1 MLIAPL
7 PPDEVERIRLLH
19 ALNVLDSDPE
29 PEFDRITRL
38 VSHLLKVPMA
48 LISLVDSERQWFK
61 SRVGVTDS
69 ETSRDL
75 SFCAHAILGTQ
86 PMVVEDATRDER
98 FADHPMVTGGPRVRF
113 YAGVPIRSVGGLAL
127 GTLCAIDSHPR
138 QLSAEQ
144 LEVLQDLAD
153 IASKEM
159 QLRETVSLAQKQL
172 SRTDNVLEASEAR
185 FRAVFE
191 RAAVGV
197 ATIAPGGGWLS
208 MNDAVCEITGYS
220 REELQR
226 LTFQD
231 ITHPDDLKSD
241 LKALRKLIAGDI
253 DRYQIEK
260 RYLRK
265 GGGTVWVNLNV
276 TKKQSPG
283 GELEYFIS
291 TLTDIQ
297 ARKEAEAALEGL
309 RLELEKRVEERTR
322 QLNKRELE
330 LRSVI
335 ENANDAYIS
344 IDATGAVTG
353 WNRQAEATFGWRAEE
368 ALGQSLHDLIV
379 PPELREAHR
388 LGMLHY
394 LATGESKVVDQRLEL
409 PALRRDGSSL
419 HVEVRIRALNLDG
432 QRVFSAFLHDITD
445 RRKAQALRE
454 REALMDPLTGL
465 LNRRALTE
473 MLPGAMERAG
483 RRGSALAVL
492 FLDLDGFKAVN
503 DTFGHDTGDLLLREV
518 AARLRRVAR
527 GSDTLVRLAGDEF
540 TVVLEGLTS
549 DSDQAMKC
557 AERILHAITQPI
569 HINTH
574 TAQVGVSIGLA
585 IHEPHTNQSA
595 DVLMKRADSAMYEA
609 KHAGKGCIRLS

>member
-419 HVEVRIRALNLDG
+419 HVEVRIRAL
-432 QRVFSAFLHDITD
+432 
-445 RRKAQALRE
+445 
-454 REALMDPLTGL
+454 
-465 LNRRALTE
+465 TE